1 VSRFGGGVNRGR
13 EPEEGD
19 SADMDEEKL
28 YRCFEMLQAVKAR
41 IANYS
46 QKQCDNCAA
55 RQNLPA
61 REKLLIL

>member
-1 VSRFGGGVNRGR
+1 VSRFGGGVNRGW

-19 SADMDEEKL
+19 SADVDEEKL
-28 YRCFEMLQAVKAR
+28 HRCSQMGQAVCKTR
-41 IANYS
+41 S